1 MRSDESSRT
10 TSSFFFQPTSN
21 SLKTTTVNT
30 MSVGVGLG
38 QGHVTLGHGGSTN
51 DPTSPSSTSSTAWS
65 VQCWDTLDQVD
76 HLILL
81 PERALKMDSGWL
93 QADLAEI
100 LAQSVVNGA
109 VPLLRNS
116 SSRSSYHDDDDRRRS
131 TNRRRRSF
139 DWSLVNPT
147 GGHSGPQSLVA
158 VTSKSS
164 KFFPN
169 RLTFQ
174 QFTRKTERKKEKL
187 AAGANSRG

>member
-1 MRSDESSRT
+1 
-10 TSSFFFQPTSN
+10 
-21 SLKTTTVNT
+21 

-38 QGHVTLGHGGSTN
+38 QGHVTLGHGGSNNN
-51 DPTSPSSTSSTAWS
+51 DPTSPSSSSSAAWS
-65 VQCWDTLDQVD
+65 VQCWDSLDQVD

-100 LAQSVVNGA
+100 LAHSVVNGA

-116 SSRSSYHDDDDRRRS
+116 SSSRSSYRDDNDDDDRRK
-131 TNRRRRSF
+131 TTRRRRSF

-147 GGHSGPQSLVA
+147 SGPQSLVA

-164 KFFPN
+164 SKLISCQLNN
-169 RLTFQ
+169 RNDCVVQ
-174 QFTRKTERKKEKL
+174 V
-187 AAGANSRG
+187 